1 MATPSSGDESFTLSD
16 MRNAFE
22 ALAQEL
28 VHKAVACRRAREVTE
43 SVYQREK
50 LRGKESAF
58 TESARIARMVV
69 PGDEA

>member
-1 MATPSSGDESFTLSD
+1 MASVSPDPDTFDLAD
-16 MRNAFE
+16 MRDAFE

-28 VHKAVACRRAREVTE
+28 IHKAVACRRTREVTE

-50 LRGKESAF
+50 LRGKEAAY

-69 PGDEA
+69 PGDQA